1 MLACALSAHLALV
14 ASMGMSAGGVTDS
27 VLASDWNDSS
37 TTIVE
42 DASSVPGWNF
52 EAQGSLWAGGGAL
65 KGNSASFVK
74 TMLGS
79 DPASSRLQAWSEMR
93 VSANRSWAS
102 DNGRWVLQA
111 HAAPLVGGEGLDSA
125 SKRTRTLIVLR
136 EGWLRMGW
144 EGDRRIALWSG
155 SMRIEPGAGLSA
167 HPSRVSPLV
176 AGQAQGAD
184 ESQER
189 NPVGIGLE
197 GAWAD
202 GVRTAVQV
210 YPELSPDKGWDG
222 VVLPQR
228 RTLRLVQTLGL
239 SGGHALSIEGG
250 IGQFLSLGGSWEW
263 SRDGWF
269 LSSEAAIRD
278 DGNVARLGRD
288 PSGQW
293 ELAAPRDK
301 FRPELA
307 MQIQRDLPVAGLGL
321 TRLSLEWVESGDGLS
336 VRQSREMAQA
346 IQELASIPM
355 PSITGG
361 RARQILGEFARSSPW
376 IDGYAHRLLVRWGSV
391 ESLSWGGGL
400 NALWIGPT
408 EGVLVQADLHR
419 SLGRRVTLES
429 AITALAWARPGS
441 LVGHLPD
448 KVQVRAGMRWSW

>member
-1 MLACALSAHLALV
+1 
-14 ASMGMSAGGVTDS
+14 MGMSLEDVTDS
-27 VLASDWNDSS
+27 VISSDWSDSS

-42 DASSVPGWNF
+42 DAPIAPRWNF

-65 KGNSASFVK
+65 KGNSASFVRAV
-74 TMLGS
+74 LGS
-79 DPASSRLQAWSEMR
+79 DPTSSRLQAWSEMR
-93 VSANRSWAS
+93 ISGNRAFAG

-111 HAAPLVGGEGLDSA
+111 HAAPLVGGEGVDSA
-125 SKRTRTLIVLR
+125 SKRTRSLFVLR

-176 AGQAQGAD
+176 ARQSQGAD

-189 NPVGIGLE
+189 NPTGIGVE
-197 GAWAD
+197 GTWAE

-210 YPELSPDKGWDG
+210 FPTLSPVTGWDG
-222 VVLPQR
+222 ILSEQR
-228 RTLRLVQTLGL
+228 RCVRLEQTFDLPGGHDLRLEAGT
-239 SGGHALSIEGG
+239 
-250 IGQFLSLGGSWEW
+250 GQFLSLGGSWEW
-263 SRDGWF
+263 SRSGWF
-269 LSSEAAIRD
+269 LSSEVAMRD
-278 DGNVARLGRD
+278 DGEFPRLDRD
-288 PSGQW
+288 PAGQW
-293 ELAAPRDK
+293 ELVAPNGD

-307 MQIQRDLPVAGLGL
+307 VQIQRDLPTAGLGL
-321 TRLSLEWVESGDGLS
+321 TRLSLEWVESGGGMS

-346 IQELASIPM
+346 IDDLSSIPM
-355 PSITGG
+355 PSRLGG
-361 RARQILGEFARSSPW
+361 RARQILGEFARTSPW

-391 ESLSWGGGL
+391 ESLNWGGGI
-400 NALWIGPT
+400 NTLWIGPT

-448 KVQVRAGMRWSW
+448 KVQARAGVHWSW